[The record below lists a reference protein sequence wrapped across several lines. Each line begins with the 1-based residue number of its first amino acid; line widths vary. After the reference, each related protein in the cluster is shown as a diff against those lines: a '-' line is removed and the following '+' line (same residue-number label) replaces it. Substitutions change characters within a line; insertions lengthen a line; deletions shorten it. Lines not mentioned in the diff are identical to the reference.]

1 MQNAAIPCTW
11 LARTAGRILLN
22 VRLEHH
28 SLSQLEPRDRQDRT
42 LKSTRIHWLIA
53 ALACGIAAG
62 AAAAEGTALPIPAH
76 GVIGVDAPQM
86 TADFWIARLSQ
97 PDRVIFDPGAIAER
111 NAKLV
116 RVDPTMH
123 DLRALPATLSR
134 AQVTQWIEAM
144 SERPTR
150 QLFAADGK
158 PVTSQ
163 TLDGLVDAIAL
174 AAIPEQEPTRYG
186 LVVHRAD
193 LRTFPTALRVFSRSD
208 DHDIDRFQES
218 ALFPGT
224 PVVLAHASKDGQWWF
239 VVSPRYAA
247 WVEKKH
253 IAEGTAAQVLDYVDK
268 KPFRIVTGAT
278 AATVTTPEQPSVS
291 TLRLDMGT
299 RVPLLNDWPAANA
312 VNGQHPYSSYVIE
325 LPVRSDAGQLKL
337 VPALLQKNTDTQS
350 DYLPLT
356 RANILRQAFKFLGE
370 RYGWGHSYDA
380 RDCSGFV
387 SDVYSSMGVRMP
399 RNTRDQSVSPGLDHR
414 LFGEADDRAVRL
426 AAVGALE
433 VGDLVY
439 IPGHVMMAIGSIDGV
454 PYVIHDT
461 TGASYRQ
468 PDGSKA
474 RVTLNEV
481 SVTPLTPLLFNDTQT
496 YVDRMTS
503 IVRIRPDSDSKASAQ
518 Q

>member
-1 MQNAAIPCTW
+1 M
-11 LARTAGRILLN
+11 
-22 VRLEHH
+22 
-28 SLSQLEPRDRQDRT
+28 
-42 LKSTRIHWLIA
+42 KSTRIQCLIVLIA
-53 ALACGIAAG
+53 GTVAAN
-62 AAAAEGTALPIPAH
+62 AAAAESAPLPVPAH

-97 PDRVIFDPGAIAER
+97 PDRVVLDPATIAER
-111 NAKLV
+111 NDKLLH
-116 RVDPTMH
+116 VDPTMH
-123 DLRALPATLSR
+123 DLRALPASLSR
-134 AQVTQWIEAM
+134 TQVAQWIEAM
-144 SERPTR
+144 SKRPTR
-150 QLFAADGK
+150 QLFDADGK
-158 PVTSQ
+158 PVPAR
-163 TLDGLVDAIAL
+163 TLDALVDAVAL
-174 AAIPEQEPTRYG
+174 AAIPEQQPTRYG

-193 LRTFPTALRVFSRSD
+193 LRTFPTTLRVFSRND

-224 PVVLAHASKDGQWWF
+224 PVVLAHESKDGQWWF

-247 WVEKKH
+247 WIEKKH
-253 IAEGTAAQVLDYVDK
+253 VAEGSRDQVFGYVDR

-278 AATVTTPEQPSVS
+278 ATTVTTPEQPALSM
-291 TLRLDMGT
+291 LRLDMGT
-299 RVPLLNDWPAANA
+299 RVPVLTDWPASNA
-312 VNGQHPYSSYVIE
+312 VNGQHPYSSHVVE
-325 LPVRSDAGQLKL
+325 LPVRNGDGKLKL
-337 VPALLQKNTDTQS
+337 EPALLQKNTDTQS

-399 RNTRDQSVSPGLDHR
+399 RNTGDQAASPGLDHR
-414 LFGEADDRAVRL
+414 SFGEADGRDVRL
-426 AAVGALE
+426 AAVNALG

-461 TGASYRQ
+461 TGASYRLA
-468 PDGSKA
+468 DGSKA

-503 IVRIRPDSDSKASAQ
+503 IVRILPEPDRKAPAQ

>member
-1 MQNAAIPCTW
+1 
-11 LARTAGRILLN
+11 
-22 VRLEHH
+22 
-28 SLSQLEPRDRQDRT
+28 
-42 LKSTRIHWLIA
+42 LKFTRIHWFIA
-53 ALACGIAAG
+53 AIAGVVATVATAG
-62 AAAAEGTALPIPAH
+62 ESAPLTVPVH

-86 TADFWIARLSQ
+86 TADFWIGRLAQ
-97 PDRVIFDPGAIAER
+97 PDRVIFDAGAIAER
-111 NAKLV
+111 NSKLV

-134 AQVTQWIEAM
+134 SQVTQWIEAM
-144 SERPTR
+144 SQRPTR
-150 QLFAADGK
+150 QLFDVDGK
-158 PVTSQ
+158 PVPAQ
-163 TLDGLVDAIAL
+163 TLDALVDAVAL
-174 AAIPEQEPTRYG
+174 AAIPEQQATRYG

-193 LRTFPTALRVFSRSD
+193 LRTFPTTLRVFSRND

-224 PVVLAHASKDGQWWF
+224 PVVLVHPSKDGQWWF

-247 WVEKKH
+247 WIEKKYV
-253 IAEGTAAQVLDYVDK
+253 AEGSAEQVFGYADS

-278 AATVTTPEQPSVS
+278 ATTVTTPEQPSVS
-291 TLRLDMGT
+291 MLRLDMGT
-299 RVPLLNDWPAANA
+299 RVPLLNDWPAADA
-312 VNGQHPYSSYVIE
+312 VNGQHPYSSYVVE
-325 LPVRSDAGQLKL
+325 LPVRSDDGQLKL

-399 RNTRDQSVSPGLDHR
+399 RNTRDQSISPGLDHR
-414 LFGEADDRAVRL
+414 SFGDADDRAARL
-426 AAVGALE
+426 AAVSALD

-468 PDGSKA
+468 PDGSKT

-503 IVRIRPDSDSKASAQ
+503 IVRIRPDSGFKTPAQ